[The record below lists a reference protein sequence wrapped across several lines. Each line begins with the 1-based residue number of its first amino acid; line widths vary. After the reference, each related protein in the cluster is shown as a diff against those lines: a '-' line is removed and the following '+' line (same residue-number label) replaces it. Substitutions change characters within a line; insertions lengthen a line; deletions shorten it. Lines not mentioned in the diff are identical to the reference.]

1 MGAHPD
7 SHEGSTLQHF
17 RRKKYRSSSE
27 AQGRLAFF
35 DHIIPPTTE
44 NTMSAEG
51 PTGGKN
57 KISGGR
63 EEVERLGQRG
73 EEVDQRKVGKPD

>member
-17 RRKKYRSSSE
+17 HRKKYRSSSE
-27 AQGRLAFF
+27 AQGKLAFF
-35 DHIIPPTTE
+35 DRIIPPTME
-44 NTMSAEG
+44 NAMSVEV

-57 KISGGR
+57 KISGGG
-63 EEVERLGQRG
+63 EEDDRLGKRG
-73 EEVDQRKVGKPD
+73 GRGGQKQGR